1 MVLEYKVQGVG
12 KYMKSSAI
20 GWDSE
25 WGKLKLVTAEG
36 SKTSASMR
44 PFGLDCS
51 GFITWVWR
59 NAGMLA
65 SDIGNGAMEQ
75 YGNCRPIARAD
86 AIPGDVAFYDNLS
99 HVGIVAGVAE
109 DGSPLIVHCASG
121 PNNVVITGA
130 AGFTRITR
138 PLCFGD

>member
-65 SDIGNGAMEQ
+65 SDIGNGTIEQ

-86 AIPGDVAFYDNLS
+86 AIPGVWHFTMTFPMSALLQ
-99 HVGIVAGVAE
+99 G
-109 DGSPLIVHCASG
+109 LQR
-121 PNNVVITGA
+121 TA
-130 AGFTRITR
+130 A
-138 PLCFGD
+138 L